1 MKKITIL
8 SFLIGSLVFG
18 QDFFSSGSDQ
28 NDEEPQQSSFSH
40 HADYSQPNQGAEAG
54 PGTGNPG
61 DPVPINGGWVLLA
74 LSGIAIGIYWLNSKR
89 KIA

>member
-28 NDEEPQQSSFSH
+28 NDEEPQQSSFSD
-40 HADYSQPNQGAEAG
+40 HADYSQPDQGVANN
-54 PGTGNPG
+54 PGNPN
-61 DPVPINGGWVLLA
+61 DPVPIDGGWVLLA
-74 LSGIAIGIYWLNSKR
+74 LSGIAVGVYCLNSKR